1 LICINKYNISSA
13 RQVTKDE
20 AENYAKKELMLY
32 FEVSALTNTNI
43 NYMLYSSILTLPFF
57 EGLFEQN
64 KNLSKKEL
72 MLELRK

>member
-1 LICINKYNISSA
+1 MICINKYNISSA